1 MTKITTFSPNTPDG
15 EVRDMTAEEQ
25 AQYDKDAKVMEEEV
39 KALKDAETKKKDNA
53 KKGNDKLLALGLT
66 QDEVTAMTGYKL
78 PIENIPN

>member
-39 KALKDAETKKKDNA
+39 K
-53 KKGNDKLLALGLT
+53 
-66 QDEVTAMTGYKL
+66 
-78 PIENIPN
+78 P

>member
-39 KALKDAETKKKDNA
+39 EAFKNAETKKKADA
-53 KKGNDKLLALGLT
+53 KTGNDKLLALGLT

-78 PIENIPN
+78 PIEDIPN

>member
-39 KALKDAETKKKDNA
+39 KAFKDAETKKKDDA

-78 PIENIPN
+78 PIEDIPN